1 MSISTPRSL
10 SVRSHVI
17 GTEDACMGNRR
28 VSAISQQPKKPKSL
42 FNNHKYWIKEDTMKS
57 FKWIV
62 MSSLAIFL
70 LATSTSWA
78 QEVSSPPTTCADG
91 SIGTCVGDILDVQLD
106 TINEVEGL
114 LMDMQA
120 MNMFSFGRDQFSM
133 AAQGGD
139 TQEDFFAR
147 IETLRKQH
155 TRAKGANDATT
166 DFEFDEMME
175 QADTDKGKNC
185 KFSDKLFV
193 ESLDGAPP
201 PGLKP
206 DGLDDPNSN
215 YNDGK
220 CNIFDAF
227 DLDGNPVKV
236 NERKENMCERVC
248 EEKMVGGQGQRGKS
262 KDRIIGD
269 LVDALSTA
277 RGAMRSLS
285 AQRARI
291 TELGLILADYRLT
304 QASYRVS
311 TAASGPSGPI
321 DPCAP
326 GTPGPGPDLIAVRA
340 LNITIITLD
349 SVLVAGNIVT
359 EVLKTIA
366 DIADKPCKQTV
377 AGFNASAACI
387 PFTVAAHI
395 SSGIFGIVGGAKNIL
410 VDSRNIV
417 VNEAKIT
424 SASKADNAKACSK
437 IIRDDFDGGSLCIN
451 SKCDGGPDDGSDCI
465 DDIDCSDGAIF
476 ILQADVTK
484 LKAAAGETNAQLAE
498 VRAELALMKSLL
510 EETRDFLLTPTGRRV
525 GFARP

>member
-1 MSISTPRSL
+1 MFLR
-10 SVRSHVI
+10 
-17 GTEDACMGNRR
+17 
-28 VSAISQQPKKPKSL
+28 
-42 FNNHKYWIKEDTMKS
+42 IKRKREERLMKS
-57 FKWIV
+57 FGWIV
-62 MSSLAIFL
+62 MYTLAIFL
-70 LATSTSWA
+70 VATSTSWA
-78 QEVSSPPTTCADG
+78 QEVSAPPATCDDG
-91 SIGTCVGDILDVQLD
+91 SIGTCVGDLLDIQLD
-106 TINEVEGL
+106 TINEVEGM
-114 LMDMQA
+114 LMHMQA
-120 MNMFSFGRDQFSM
+120 MNMFSFGREQFSM
-133 AAQGGD
+133 AAQGDD

-147 IETLRKQH
+147 IETLRNQH
-155 TRAKGANDATT
+155 ARAKAANEATT

-175 QADTDKGKNC
+175 QADTQKGKNC

-215 YNDGK
+215 FNDGK
-220 CNIFDAF
+220 CNIFDAI

-262 KDRIIGD
+262 KDRIVGD
-269 LVDALSTA
+269 LVDAVSTA

-285 AQRARI
+285 AQRARV
-291 TELGLILADYRLT
+291 TELGLILADYRLS
-304 QASYRVS
+304 QVNYRIS
-311 TAASGPSGPI
+311 TAASGPI

-366 DIADKPCKQTV
+366 DIADKPCKQDV

-395 SSGIFGIVGGAKNIL
+395 SSGIFGVVGGAKNIL

-417 VNEAKIT
+417 VNEAKIA

-437 IIRDDFDGGSLCIN
+437 IIRDDFEGGRQCMN
-451 SKCDGGPDDGSDCI
+451 GKCDGGPDDGNDCTDDSDC
-465 DDIDCSDGAIF
+465 SNGAIF
-476 ILQADVTK
+476 ILQADVEV
-484 LKAAAGETNAQLAE
+484 LKGGVAQTNAKLAE
-498 VRAELALMKSLL
+498 LKAELAIMKSLL
-510 EETRDFLLTPTGRRV
+510 EETHDFLLTPTGRRE